1 MKEEIIVNAQINING
16 VAQILRNFAA
26 TETGEGIA
34 YGDSML
40 ALAKILESTVIDLEK
55 AAA

>member
-1 MKEEIIVNAQINING
+1 MNENIITNAQITING

-34 YGDSML
+34 YGDAML
-40 ALAKILESTVIDLEK
+40 SLAKVLESTVIDLDK